1 MKGITKF
8 AYISLFCI
16 ICIMTVASLGI
27 KSILRDNENHENR
40 QLNGMPVFSFEN
52 YLNYSSEFDK
62 YFDDNIP
69 FRSTL
74 IMISSAVDY
83 LGFGVSPNPDVII
96 GKDGWLFYSAELGD
110 YRKTNLYSD
119 KELGEITGILAKT
132 KQYFDEQGIEFIIF
146 IPPDKATVYADRM
159 PDNVNKLTGLSRTE
173 QIVDYIRTNTD
184 IRIVFPQEE
193 MISAAT
199 EHQDLCL
206 YYKTDTHWNH
216 LGGFFGC
223 NALLRELNIQPN
235 NFEEAEYTEI
245 NKPAYEFYQYDL
257 INMMGLSRILKKDVN
272 YDIKTGNCTQVVYE
286 ADVSSDQEAYS
297 SVYETYS
304 DAKDGRTVYFAR
316 DSFGEGMMQYLAE
329 NFKRVISVNHPAISL
344 EQIEKEKPDVFIYE
358 LVERNG
364 LEEIDFEK
372 WK

>member
-16 ICIMTVASLGI
+16 ICIMAVASLVI

-40 QLNGMPVFSFEN
+40 QLNGMPVLSCEN
-52 YLNYSSEFDK
+52 YLNFSSEFDK
-62 YFDDNIP
+62 YYDDNIP

-74 IMISSAVDY
+74 IMVSSAVDY

-119 KELGEITGILAKT
+119 KELGEITGILTKT

-146 IPPDKATVYADRM
+146 IPPNKATVYADRM

-193 MISAAT
+193 MISAAK
-199 EHQDLCL
+199 EHPELCL

-216 LGGFFGC
+216 MGGFFGSVP
-223 NALLRELNIQPN
+223 LLLELGVTPPSFQKID
-235 NFEEAEYTEI
+235 YKEI
-245 NKPAYEFYQYDL
+245 NKPAYEFYGYDL
-257 INMMGLSRILKKDVN
+257 INMMGLSRILKQDVN
-272 YDIKTGNCTQVVYE
+272 YYIRTGTKANVTYT
-286 ADVSSDQEAYS
+286 ADVSGDIDAYS
-297 SVYETYS
+297 SKYESTS
-304 DAKDGRTVYFAR
+304 NALDKRTVYFAR

-329 NFKRVISVNHPAISL
+329 SFKRVISVNHPAVSL
-344 EQIEKEKPDVFIYE
+344 KEIEIEKPDIFIYE
-358 LVERNG
+358 LVERNSM
-364 LEEIDFEK
+364 EEININR